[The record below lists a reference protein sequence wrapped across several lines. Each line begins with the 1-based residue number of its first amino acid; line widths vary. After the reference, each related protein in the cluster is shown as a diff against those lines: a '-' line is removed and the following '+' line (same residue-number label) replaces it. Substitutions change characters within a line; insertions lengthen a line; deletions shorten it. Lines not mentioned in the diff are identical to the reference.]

1 VKVEWKALRLA
12 ASTPGYADSAK
23 PVDELIQAAVKARSE
38 ARQPIVIWIC
48 DAEDDKGNINL
59 EKKIFNDEKVGLAM
73 KRFICLKGEIQTLPD
88 EREAALLA
96 RKAPLFY
103 FFDPAGEQFGKT
115 LYGKR
120 ASSRSGFCSELEK
133 LWDFSFSTKLKV
145 YHKEMS
151 KLLDRLDKLES
162 EKTRLTSQMDRA
174 ADNPPK
180 LAKLKKEEEE
190 LKAEEEKL
198 EKEEQ
203 EILASVKLS
212 PEFAKGD
219 EQAAK

>member
-12 ASTPGYADSAK
+12 ESTPGYADSAR
-23 PVDELIQAAVKARSE
+23 PFDELIQSAVKARAE

-48 DAEDDKGNINL
+48 DVEDDKGNINL

-73 KRFICLKGEIQTLPD
+73 KRFICLKAELQSLPD
-88 EREAALLA
+88 EREAEKLM

-103 FFDPAGEQFGKT
+103 FYDPAGEEFGKT
-115 LYGKR
+115 LFGKR
-120 ASSRSGFCSELEK
+120 AASRSGFCSQLEK
-133 LWDFSFSTKLKV
+133 LWDHSFSTKLKD
-145 YHKEMS
+145 YHKLMS
-151 KLLDRLDKLES
+151 KLLDELDKLES
-162 EKTRLTSQMDRA
+162 EKSRLTSKMDRA

-190 LKAEEEKL
+190 LKAEEAKL

-203 EILASVKLS
+203 EILASVELNTQ
-212 PEFAKGD
+212 FRKGD